1 MNFILNYFKE
11 PKAAE
16 PIQDQTKVKELYK
29 KSRIDIWVACF
40 VGYTFFHLCKKN
52 IAVALPGMGE
62 SLGYSNMQL
71 GILGSALY
79 FTYAFGKFI
88 NGVLADRSDAKK
100 FFSAALFMSAL
111 CNILFGLSP
120 FLFAGKSFS
129 VFGLSSNVILLF
141 LLAFF
146 WGINGWFQSMGF
158 PAIAKSLTYWFSN
171 TERGN
176 KWALWST
183 SHQLGVALASLV
195 TPIIIKFFGWQAAFI
210 VPGIINILVSI
221 YLFKSM
227 KDKPASVGLPDIEL
241 YSGDKKVTEETPVQ
255 DEEENASYL
264 QIFKKYILFNRTM
277 WLLAI
282 AYVFVYIIRFGT
294 EDWIIKYLVDYRNY
308 KIDIASVN
316 LLYLSLCGVVGVIS
330 AGFLSD
336 KVFKGKRT
344 PVNIIYLL
352 CLGACIFAL
361 MFTRGEL
368 SGLVMFKESLLIAGI
383 GFFTAGPQML
393 IGGLCAVESSSK
405 KVASA
410 ACGFTGIFGYVG
422 AFLSSTG
429 TGYCVDRFGW
439 HGALTFWGIAAFICV
454 MICLVLLNADK
465 QKA

>member
-1 MNFILNYFKE
+1 MNFITSYFKE
-11 PKAAE
+11 PQAIE
-16 PIQDQTKVKELYK
+16 PIRDNEEVKKLYRN
-29 KSRIDIWVACF
+29 SRINVWLACF
-40 VGYTFFHLCKKN
+40 IGYTFFHLCKKN
-52 IAVALPGMGE
+52 IAVALPNMGE
-62 SLGYSNMQL
+62 ALHYTNLQL

-100 FFSAALFMSAL
+100 FFSAALFLSAL

-120 FLFAGKSFS
+120 LLFPNLEAT
-129 VFGLSSNVILLF
+129 VFGIPASTLLLF

-195 TPIIIKFFGWQAAFI
+195 TPIIIIKTGDWRSAFVI
-210 VPGIINILVSI
+210 PGIINILVSI
-221 YLFKSM
+221 YLFKAM
-227 KDKPASVGLPDIEL
+227 KDKPESVGLPDVEL
-241 YSGDKKVTEETPVQ
+241 YIDKKEKSNEKQ
-255 DEEENASYL
+255 EDDEDTMSYL
-264 QIFKKYILFNRTM
+264 QIFKKYILFNKVM

-294 EDWIIKYLVDYRNY
+294 EDWIIKYLVEAKN
-308 KIDIASVN
+308 IDIKIASAN
-316 LLYLSLCGVVGVIS
+316 LLYLSLSGVCGVIS
-330 AGFLSD
+330 AGYLSD
-336 KVFKGKRT
+336 KIFKGNRT
-344 PVNIIYLL
+344 PINIIYLV
-352 CLGACIFAL
+352 CLGACIFGL
-361 MFTRGEL
+361 MIPL
-368 SGLVMFKESLLIAGI
+368 PAIAISLLIAGI

-429 TGYCVDRFGW
+429 TGFFVDKFHW
-439 HGALTFWGIAAFICV
+439 EGALVFWGVSAFLCV
-454 MICLVLLNADK
+454 LICLLLSVVDK
-465 QKA
+465 KHQ

>member
-1 MNFILNYFKE
+1 MNSILNFFKE

-16 PIQDQTKVKELYK
+16 PIQDQNKIKDLYR

-62 SLGYSNMQL
+62 SLGYTNMQL

-100 FFSAALFMSAL
+100 FFSAALFLSAV

-129 VFGLSSNVILLF
+129 LFGLSSSVILLF

-146 WGINGWFQSMGF
+146 WGVNGWFQSMGF

-221 YLFKSM
+221 YLFKAM
-227 KDKPASVGLPDIEL
+227 KDKPASVGLPDIEV
-241 YSGDKKVTEETPVQ
+241 YSGGKPVTEENQVQ

-282 AYVFVYIIRFGT
+282 AYVVFIITSIAINILAEAEVYR
-294 EDWIIKYLVDYRNY
+294 
-308 KIDIASVN
+308 
-316 LLYLSLCGVVGVIS
+316 
-330 AGFLSD
+330 
-336 KVFKGKRT
+336 
-344 PVNIIYLL
+344 
-352 CLGACIFAL
+352 
-361 MFTRGEL
+361 M
-368 SGLVMFKESLLIAGI
+368 
-383 GFFTAGPQML
+383 
-393 IGGLCAVESSSK
+393 K
-405 KVASA
+405 KA
-410 ACGFTGIFGYVG
+410 
-422 AFLSSTG
+422 
-429 TGYCVDRFGW
+429 
-439 HGALTFWGIAAFICV
+439 
-454 MICLVLLNADK
+454 
-465 QKA
+465 